1 MFIFYIQALQKVKKD
16 NDMIYH
22 DKVPAHRDLPLIDKA
37 VVAKPLPLAD
47 KMCSSA
53 TGLLLCV

>member
-1 MFIFYIQALQKVKKD
+1 
-16 NDMIYH
+16 MIYH

-53 TGLLLCV
+53 TGLLLSV